1 MEPTITLIT
10 DCSECPCYSERHR
23 GKCVHPEGIRDLDN
37 YDTPPPWCPL
47 RRADLVLR
55 LAPSAA
61 GKGSAP

>member
-37 YDTPPPWCPL
+37 YDTPPP
-47 RRADLVLR
+47 
-55 LAPSAA
+55 
-61 GKGSAP
+61 